1 MASPVQWT
9 WTWANSRRQRRMGK
23 PDMLLVHGVSKSQTQ
38 LGDWTAT
45 TIIIIGG
52 FVATFL
58 IPKGARN
65 YWLGELSL
73 TLASGES

>member
-1 MASPVQWT
+1 
-9 WTWANSRRQRRMGK
+9 MGK
-23 PDMLLVHGVSKSQTQ
+23 PDMLLVHGVSKSQTH
-38 LGDWTAT
+38 LGDWTA